1 MRRLEYPQFTK
12 AIALF
17 LALLFS
23 VIAAVLIQW
32 AVAAVDKRSRKE
44 AVYFLAPTPHAE
56 NNTTG
61 RFAF

>member
-1 MRRLEYPQFTK
+1 MSKLEYPQFTK
-12 AIALF
+12 VIALF
-17 LALLFS
+17 LALLIS
-23 VIAAVLIQW
+23 VVAAVLVQW

-56 NNTTG
+56 NNATG